1 MLRRASINSDGYHR
15 KRGHGGAGFNSLG
28 IYFRNAD
35 LFLLIEQ
42 YNFLIQPMILSSH
55 NIYKCK
61 LKANHFIIHDYSCS
75 HS

>member
-35 LFLLIEQ
+35 HF
-42 YNFLIQPMILSSH
+42 F
-55 NIYKCK
+55 
-61 LKANHFIIHDYSCS
+61 ANRTI
-75 HS
+75 